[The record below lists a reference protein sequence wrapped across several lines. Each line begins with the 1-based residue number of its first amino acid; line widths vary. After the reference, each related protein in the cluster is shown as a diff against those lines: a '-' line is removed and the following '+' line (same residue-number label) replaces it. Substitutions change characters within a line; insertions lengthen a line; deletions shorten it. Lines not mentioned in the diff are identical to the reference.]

1 MNNIVRTWEEE
12 ENLVGEIELT
22 DAELA
27 GVYGAGHHD
36 DDDDDGEGREEREK
50 HDEKKPGDPCA
61 QIFIKEAIIN
71 INCEGKKFHKKK
83 SY

>member
-36 DDDDDGEGREEREK
+36 DDDDDGEGREEV
-50 HDEKKPGDPCA
+50 P
-61 QIFIKEAIIN
+61 
-71 INCEGKKFHKKK
+71 
-83 SY
+83 